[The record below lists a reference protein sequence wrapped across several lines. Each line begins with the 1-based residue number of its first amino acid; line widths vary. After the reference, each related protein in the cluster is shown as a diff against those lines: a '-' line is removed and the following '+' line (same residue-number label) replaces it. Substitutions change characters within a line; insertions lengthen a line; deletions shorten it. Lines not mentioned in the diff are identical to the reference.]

1 MISMLKTALLSVA
14 VLSPAVGHADEKPEL
29 YEHGPDSVRHA
40 GVPRGEVTKH
50 EWRSKIY
57 ENTVRD
63 YWVYVPAQYDGETPA
78 CLMVFQDGHLYVN
91 RIEFGSGGHNGNHG
105 GAIFPDSLRWLWRGV
120 ASLQHPSGK
129 INRTTKTQPLND
141 MTE

>member
-1 MISMLKTALLSVA
+1 MISMLKTVLLSVA

-91 RIEFGSGGHNGNHG
+91 RFELDLPVRRQDARRLESQRESRIVFHS
-105 GAIFPDSLRWLWRGV
+105 RWHHCR
-120 ASLQHPSGK
+120 
-129 INRTTKTQPLND
+129 
-141 MTE
+141 